1 MYITADYLDV
11 GPLCHDLE
19 EDIMTSPQTE
29 RLQTKKEVHAPSLK
43 CAAAHMD
50 KPNAFW
56 AKIYGQMKQRLRF
69 VDFAWNW
76 SNIQSE
82 LRQLLVDGYQKY
94 LVEVELVEEHLTI
107 SVDTSKVLTLSGLK

>member
-19 EDIMTSPQTE
+19 EDIVTSPQTE
-29 RLQTKKEVHAPSLK
+29 RLQTKKEVHAHSLK

-56 AKIYGQMKQRLRF
+56 AKIYGQMKQRLR
-69 VDFAWNW
+69 
-76 SNIQSE
+76 
-82 LRQLLVDGYQKY
+82 Y
-94 LVEVELVEEHLTI
+94 LVTMTRHILGRVKVRLSEDRISGQELLWQHHIQFMQQSMKWME
-107 SVDTSKVLTLSGLK
+107 

>member
-29 RLQTKKEVHAPSLK
+29 RVQTKKEVHSPSLK

-56 AKIYGQMKQRLRF
+56 AKIYGQMKQRLRYLITMTRHILGR
-69 VDFAWNW
+69 VKVRLSEDRISGQELLWQHH
-76 SNIQSE
+76 IQFMQQSMKWME
-82 LRQLLVDGYQKY
+82 
-94 LVEVELVEEHLTI
+94 
-107 SVDTSKVLTLSGLK
+107 

>member
-56 AKIYGQMKQRLRF
+56 AKIYGQMKQRLR
-69 VDFAWNW
+69 
-76 SNIQSE
+76 
-82 LRQLLVDGYQKY
+82 Y
-94 LVEVELVEEHLTI
+94 LVTI
-107 SVDTSKVLTLSGLK
+107 QNLLTLLETGQISSQNYGSCLLMATKSTWLRWNLLRNI

>member
-19 EDIMTSPQTE
+19 EDIVTSPQTE
-29 RLQTKKEVHAPSLK
+29 RLQTKKEAHAPSLK

-56 AKIYGQMKQRLRF
+56 AKIYGQMKQRLR
-69 VDFAWNW
+69 
-76 SNIQSE
+76 
-82 LRQLLVDGYQKY
+82 Y
-94 LVEVELVEEHLTI
+94 LVTMTRHILGRVKVRLSEDRISGQELLWQHHIQFMQQSMKWME
-107 SVDTSKVLTLSGLK
+107 

>member
-29 RLQTKKEVHAPSLK
+29 RVQTKKEVHAPSLK

-56 AKIYGQMKQRLRF
+56 AKIYGQMKQRLR
-69 VDFAWNW
+69 
-76 SNIQSE
+76 
-82 LRQLLVDGYQKY
+82 Y
-94 LVEVELVEEHLTI
+94 LVTMTRHILGRVKVRLSEDRISGQELLWQHHIQFMQQSMKWLE
-107 SVDTSKVLTLSGLK
+107 